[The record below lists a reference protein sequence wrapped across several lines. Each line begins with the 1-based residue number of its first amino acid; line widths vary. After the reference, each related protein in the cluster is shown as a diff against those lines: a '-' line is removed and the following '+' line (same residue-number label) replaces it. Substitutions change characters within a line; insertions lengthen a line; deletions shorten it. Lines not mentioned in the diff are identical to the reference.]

1 MDMFRGGLFLL
12 LILAMS
18 GCSSSGISDLS
29 KRNSPATSVQPIYE
43 ASKAFADIPIATNDS
58 VDIKK
63 SLLLNTGDRW
73 IGRAVIKSSQNIEDT
88 FNYYQANMPDKGWR
102 AVTSVQSEVSI
113 LTFEKMSRFAAVQ
126 IQSGLVTVTVSPRET
141 EAD

>member
-1 MDMFRGGLFLL
+1 
-12 LILAMS
+12 MS
-18 GCSSSGISDLS
+18 KRSSSSAS
-29 KRNSPATSVQPIYE
+29 TQPVYE
-43 ASKAFADIPIATNDS
+43 ASKAFADISIATNDS

-63 SLLLNTGDRW
+63 SLLLNTGEQW
-73 IGRAVIKSSQNIEDT
+73 IDRAVIKSSQNIEDAFT
-88 FNYYQANMPDKGWR
+88 YYQANMPDKGWR

-113 LTFEKMSRFAAVQ
+113 ITFEKMSRFAAVQ